1 MTQIPRARGE
11 RQGGQRDTESTA
23 RTRPVLTKFKGQGET
38 CTTAGQD
45 RSVQSRNTGMQRS
58 CPQRLL
64 RGASSRPRDG
74 VLLLLG
80 ETLALPPLPL
90 PLLRLIPVRSATL
103 RHSLDARAWP
113 GLKPTTGHVPSAPLV
128 HRLARLGSFHRR
140 RMALPWSVGANM
152 ATSTQGFPSSVGF
165 ALLLRA
171 LRAQPTSVLCRRLAA
186 WWVAG

>member
-113 GLKPTTGHVPSAPLV
+113 GLKPTTGHVWGRSIGAGWLFPGQWGQTWQQAPRVFLL
-128 HRLARLGSFHRR
+128 RLA
-140 RMALPWSVGANM
+140 
-152 ATSTQGFPSSVGF
+152 
-165 ALLLRA
+165 LR
-171 LRAQPTSVLCRRLAA
+171 CY
-186 WWVAG
+186 